1 MSKLTD
7 VKCKSAKLGE
17 HADGDGLYLVV
28 RPSARP
34 NAPHRRS
41 WMLRVVNHNGRRRW
55 IGLGK
60 YPDVGL
66 SQARQKAQDA
76 RRALAEG
83 NDPSQRAKAAQR
95 LAEAARNMTLRE
107 AIERTPVPT
116 FRNAKSLWIRSHCL
130 NVIFAPLHDRDVSAI
145 TSVDI
150 AAILKPLRPWTA
162 SRAFTAVRGVFKYAA
177 AALRPHG
184 VVIRTP
190 VDAGELDALGWRR
203 KSRNSS
209 EHHPAVHWN
218 QMPEVVDVLN
228 ALEGADA
235 ACTLFIIATGVRAGS
250 ARVAKWT
257 NINPE
262 TRVWRVPRPDL
273 KDGDRRKLSFAVPLS
288 DLALQALEKAPPR
301 SRSPYVFGD
310 APITDHMLVCL
321 VRRLRRRHDDWR
333 DPDSG
338 RPFTIHGFRSSLRT
352 WAQGHRLDREV
363 AEMTLGHEVYRDA
376 EGAYVRGNLLEER
389 RALLDAWSRH
399 CQGETA
405 PRNVIP
411 MTRIVK

>member
-1 MSKLTD
+1 
-7 VKCKSAKLGE
+7 
-17 HADGDGLYLVV
+17 
-28 RPSARP
+28 
-34 NAPHRRS
+34 
-41 WMLRVVNHNGRRRW
+41 MLRVVDHNGRRRW

-130 NVIFAPLHDRDVSAI
+130 DVIFAPLHDRDVSAI

-150 AAILKPLRPWTA
+150 AKILKPLRPWTA

-184 VVIRTP
+184 VVIHTP

-203 KSRNSS
+203 KSRNNS

-218 QMPEVVDVLN
+218 KMPEVVDVLN
-228 ALEGADA
+228 ALDGADA
-235 ACTLFIIATGVRAGS
+235 ACALFIIATGVRAGS
-250 ARVAKWT
+250 ARVAKWA
-257 NINPE
+257 NIE
-262 TRVWRVPRPDL
+262 RRVWRVPPPDL

-288 DLALQALEKAPPR
+288 DLALRALEKAPPR
-301 SRSPYVFGD
+301 SQPPYVFGD
-310 APITDHMLVCL
+310 APITDHALVCL

-333 DPDSG
+333 DPDSD

-352 WAQGHRLDREV
+352 WAQHRRVDREV
-363 AEMTLGHEVYRDA
+363 AEMTLGHVFHGDVERS
-376 EGAYVRGNLLEER
+376 YVRGDLLEER
-389 RALLDAWSRH
+389 RALLDAWSSH
-399 CQGETA
+399 CRGE
-405 PRNVIP
+405 RNVILMP
-411 MTRIVK
+411 RMVK